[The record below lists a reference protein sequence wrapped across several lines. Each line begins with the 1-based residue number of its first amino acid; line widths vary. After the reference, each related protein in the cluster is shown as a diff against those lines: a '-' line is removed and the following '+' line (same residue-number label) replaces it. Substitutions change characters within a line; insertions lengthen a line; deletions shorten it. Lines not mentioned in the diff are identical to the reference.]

1 MSYTLE
7 QLSSDCH
14 DAIAN
19 DPGQAGREIVRQCIA
34 RACSDADFV
43 SSQFPPENTT
53 ERKPIYT
60 DSDHGFTILA
70 HVYKGAKS
78 SNPHDHASTWAI
90 YGQAVGS
97 TVMTDWRKVQ
107 APDGDEPGKVEKVKS
122 YEMTPGIAHIYQEGD
137 LHSPERE
144 TDTCLIR
151 VEGQIMDGVRRDK
164 YVVA

>member
-1 MSYTLE
+1 MGYTLE

-14 DAIAN
+14 DAIVN
-19 DPGQAGREIVRQCIA
+19 DPGPAGREIVRQCIA
-34 RACSDADFV
+34 RACGDSDFV
-43 SSQFPPENTT
+43 ASQFPSENTT
-53 ERKPIYT
+53 ERKAIYT
-60 DSDHGFTILA
+60 DPSHGFTIFA

-78 SNPHDHASTWAI
+78 SNPHDHESTWAI

-107 APDGDEPGKVEKVKS
+107 EPNGDEPGKVEKVKS
-122 YEMTPGIAHIYQEGD
+122 YEMTPGIAHVYQEGD

-151 VEGQIMDGVRRDK
+151 VEGKNMDGVRRDK